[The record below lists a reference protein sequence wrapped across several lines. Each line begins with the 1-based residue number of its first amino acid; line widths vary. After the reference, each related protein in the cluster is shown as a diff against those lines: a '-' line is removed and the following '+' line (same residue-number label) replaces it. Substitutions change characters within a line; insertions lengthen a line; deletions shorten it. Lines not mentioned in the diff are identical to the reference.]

1 MFLIQLDKEVRSV
14 NEINESEITE
24 LNIIRYEYLTLYLK
38 QLEEFSVENSAVYI
52 LEEVNFVN
60 LD

>member
-1 MFLIQLDKEVRSV
+1 MRSV
-14 NEINESEITE
+14 NEINESEIME
-24 LNIIRYEYLTLYLK
+24 LNIVRYEYLTLYLK

-52 LEEVNFVN
+52 LEEVDFVN